1 MRIAVFSLITLVTL
15 STCKP
20 QFSRKDHSIYWQKN
34 ASEYKALCIQAYNS
48 AKLELDRVLAL
59 QHEKPIA
66 IVADIDETVLNNLP
80 YNEMLIEKDLSF
92 SQTTWS
98 EWVNKEIA
106 TAIPGA
112 LEFYT
117 YAERMGVEVIYI
129 SNRRVENY
137 ASTKSN
143 LIALGFP
150 FDEDTIM
157 LLRDETSSK
166 ENRRNQLT
174 DFNVVLFIGDNL
186 SDFDVVFD
194 KDTNS
199 ERNQALEE
207 KKSDLG
213 QKFILL
219 PNLIYGAWED
229 GFK

>member
-1 MRIAVFSLITLVTL
+1 MRIVVFSLITLVTL

-20 QFSRKDHSIYWQKN
+20 QFSRKDHSMYWQKN
-34 ASEYKALCIQAYNS
+34 ATEYKALCIQAYNS

-66 IVADIDETVLNNLP
+66 VVADIDETVLNNLP

-98 EWVNKEIA
+98 EWVNKEIS

-137 ASTKSN
+137 APTKSN

-166 ENRRNQLT
+166 ENRRNQLI

-186 SDFDVVFD
+186 SDFDAVFE

-219 PNLIYGAWED
+219 PNLIYGAWEG
-229 GFK
+229 GFE

>member
-1 MRIAVFSLITLVTL
+1 MRIVVFSLIILVTL
-15 STCKP
+15 STCKS

-34 ASEYKALCIQAYNS
+34 ATEYKALCIQAYNS
-48 AKLELDRVLAL
+48 AKLELDRALAL

-66 IVADIDETVLNNLP
+66 VVADIDETVLNNLP
-80 YNEMLIEKDLSF
+80 YNQMLIEKELSF
-92 SQTTWS
+92 SQASWS

-106 TAIPGA
+106 MAIPGA
-112 LEFYT
+112 LDFYS
-117 YAERMGVEVIYI
+117 YAEQMGVEVIYI
-129 SNRRVENY
+129 SNRRVDNY
-137 ASTKSN
+137 APTKSN
-143 LIALGFP
+143 LMSLGFP

-157 LLRDETSSK
+157 LLRDETTSK
-166 ENRRNQLT
+166 EDRRNQLS
-174 DFNVVLFIGDNL
+174 DFNVVLFLGDNL

-194 KDTNS
+194 KQTNI
-199 ERNQALEE
+199 ERNRALEK

>member
-20 QFSRKDHSIYWQKN
+20 QFSQKDHSIYWQKN

-199 ERNQALEE
+199 KRNQALEE

>member
-1 MRIAVFSLITLVTL
+1 MRIVVFSLITLVTL

-229 GFK
+229 GYE

>member
-1 MRIAVFSLITLVTL
+1 MRIVVFSLITLVTL

-229 GFK
+229 GFE

>member
-1 MRIAVFSLITLVTL
+1 MRIVVFSLITLVTL

-34 ASEYKALCIQAYNS
+34 ATEYKALCIQAYNS
-48 AKLELDRVLAL
+48 AKLELDRLLAL

-66 IVADIDETVLNNLP
+66 VVADIDETVLNNLP

-137 ASTKSN
+137 APTKSN
-143 LIALGFP
+143 LMALGFP
-150 FDEDTIM
+150 FDEDTVM

-194 KDTNS
+194 KQTNN
-199 ERNQALEE
+199 ERNRALEE

>member
-1 MRIAVFSLITLVTL
+1 MRIVVFSLIALVTL

-66 IVADIDETVLNNLP
+66 VVADIDETVLNNLP

-137 ASTKSN
+137 APTKSN

-166 ENRRNQLT
+166 ENRRNQLI

-186 SDFDVVFD
+186 SDFDAVFD

-229 GFK
+229 GFE

>member
-1 MRIAVFSLITLVTL
+1 MRIVVFSLITLVTL

-20 QFSRKDHSIYWQKN
+20 QFSRKDHSMYWQKN
-34 ASEYKALCIQAYNS
+34 ATEYKALCIQAYNS

-66 IVADIDETVLNNLP
+66 VVADIDETVLNNLP

-98 EWVNKEIA
+98 EWVNKEIS

-137 ASTKSN
+137 APTKSN

-166 ENRRNQLT
+166 ENRRNQLI

-186 SDFDVVFD
+186 SDFDAVFE

-229 GFK
+229 GFE

>member
-1 MRIAVFSLITLVTL
+1 MRIVVFSLTLLVTL
-15 STCKP
+15 SSCNPK
-20 QFSRKDHSIYWQKN
+20 FSRKDHSIYWQKN
-34 ASEYKALCIQAYNS
+34 ATEYKALCIQAYNS
-48 AKLELDRVLAL
+48 AKLELNRAL
-59 QHEKPIA
+59 FLEHEKPIA
-66 IVADIDETVLNNLP
+66 VVADIDETVLNNLP
-80 YNEMLIEKDLSF
+80 YNEMLIEKEMSF
-92 SQTTWS
+92 SQATWS

-112 LEFYT
+112 LDFYA

-129 SNRRVENY
+129 SNRREENY
-137 ASTKSN
+137 APTKSN
-143 LIALGFP
+143 LVALGFP

-166 ENRRNQLT
+166 EDRRNQLAN
-174 DFNVVLFIGDNL
+174 FNVVLFLGDNL

-194 KDTNS
+194 KQTNT
-199 ERNQALEE
+199 ERNRALEE

-213 QKFILL
+213 QKFILI

>member
-1 MRIAVFSLITLVTL
+1 MRIVVFSLITLVTL

-20 QFSRKDHSIYWQKN
+20 QLSRKDHSIYWQKN

-137 ASTKSN
+137 APTKSN

-186 SDFDVVFD
+186 SDFDAVFE

-229 GFK
+229 GFE